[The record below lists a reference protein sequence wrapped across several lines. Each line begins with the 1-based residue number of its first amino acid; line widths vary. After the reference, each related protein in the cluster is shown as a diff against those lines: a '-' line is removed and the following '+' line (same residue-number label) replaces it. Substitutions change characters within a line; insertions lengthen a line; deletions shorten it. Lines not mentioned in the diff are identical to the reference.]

1 MTRGKDPEGPDHWS
15 VVASAM
21 CADPG
26 SVRPTGEGERDID
39 GGRVVSLE
47 DFRERMRKREQ
58 AEIDARI
65 MARVD
70 HLRRDR

>member
-1 MTRGKDPEGPDHWS
+1 
-15 VVASAM
+15 M

>member
-1 MTRGKDPEGPDHWS
+1 MTRGKDPEGPDHRS
-15 VVASAM
+15 GVAPAM

-47 DFRERMRKREQ
+47 DFMERMKKKEL

-65 MARVD
+65 ISRAD
-70 HLRRDR
+70 HLRKDR

>member
-1 MTRGKDPEGPDHWS
+1 
-15 VVASAM
+15 M

-47 DFRERMRKREQ
+47 DFMERMKKKEL

-65 MARVD
+65 ISRAD
-70 HLRRDR
+70 HLRKDR